1 MYNKNPLTDHMKKLI
16 SFLAAL
22 IIFAIP
28 FSYINA
34 DDEVN
39 FLEALSN
46 TYELESYTILQG
58 IYGDFKI
65 KNYGNLIDGNFRLSF
80 SGNVNSDE
88 AYENNNRSRVNGYL
102 RINYH
107 EGEDGSF
114 DQLTVNLSG
123 EIVSIFGDGIYMRLN
138 DLRINTMG
146 MEPVHIEDINESLA
160 EINQFKNQWYRI
172 PIENLTGNANEEVG
186 YEFGEGFLEELID
199 PETLVEYFQGNDIK
213 TAIGEILK
221 NIATEIKEQ
230 GDMTDEEYNWAMDVI
245 DLIIE
250 TKFFNQRNI
259 VSGRNIGFKFFSF
272 SKSAVINLVQ
282 DLAEILGETFESYEL
297 AELRETLGKFNLA
310 GIYRIN
316 SEYDL
321 IDNLL
326 IKLTLRNI
334 DELEEFHLKY
344 RYKISNFNDAPQI
357 SAPTDYMGIEETEIY
372 IPYVNN

>member
-1 MYNKNPLTDHMKKLI
+1 MKKLI
-16 SFLAAL
+16 SFLVAL

-46 TYELESYTILQG
+46 TYELSSYTILQG

-123 EIVSIFGDGIYMRLN
+123 EVVSIFGDGIYMRLN

-186 YEFGEGFLEELID
+186 YEFGEGFLEELIN
-199 PETLVEYFQGNDIK
+199 PETLVEYFQGNNIK
-213 TAIGEILK
+213 TAIGEISK
-221 NIATEIKEQ
+221 DIATEIKEQ
-230 GDMTDEEYNWAMDVI
+230 GDMTDEEYNWAMDAI

-272 SKSAVINLVQ
+272 SKSAVTNLVQ
-282 DLAEILGETFESYEL
+282 NIVEIFGETLESYEL
-297 AELRETLGKFNLA
+297 AKLRETLGKFNLA

-344 RYKISNFNDAPQI
+344 RYKISNFNDASQI
-357 SAPTDYMGIEETEIY
+357 SAPTDYTDIEETGMY